1 MKHRFL
7 LPALLV
13 VSLGGMEV
21 SAQSVVPERPVDI
34 NVKKIF
40 KSKRQKAKEEAE
52 KNQGKAP
59 SQDARKYSE
68 LTAGASMSD
77 GLVRTILKDDK
88 LYFELNDS
96 IYGKDLL
103 ISNRISKTSDNTDFV
118 AGQMVT
124 DPLLFKLE
132 KQGKKVFM
140 YYVPTVNTI
149 DEDDPIAPSF
159 KKNFSAPILRV
170 FDVVV
175 SNGDN
180 AVIDMT
186 SFFLGAESNIS
197 PIAKAGRN
205 GGTQIVQAS
214 QFSSVKSFPK
224 NVEVKNIMS
233 FRSMDK
239 AYTIETHR
247 SVVILPEEP
256 MRMRLQDNRVG
267 YFSSNRLRFTT
278 NLDKLDPYQIIHRW
292 RLEPKDKD
300 AYFRGELV
308 EPIKPIVFY
317 VDTVF
322 PAKWKGAVKA
332 GILDWNIAF
341 EQAGFKNAVIV
352 KDYPSAAED
361 PNFDP
366 DDLRYSCV
374 KYATTTIA
382 NAMGPSYVDP
392 RSGEILN
399 ADVIWYH
406 NLTQLLHNWR
416 FTQTAAVD
424 KRVRTTRFPDEVM
437 AESMRYVAAHEI
449 GHTLGL
455 MHNMGASHAFTVE
468 QLRDPAFTQKYGTTP
483 SIMDYAR
490 NNFVAQPGDFEKGV
504 RLTPPLIGVYDIHAI
519 NWGYRLIPGA
529 KDFRDEY
536 SVLSSWIDAKKHDPM
551 YVFGAQQIITLD
563 PTAQTEDLSND
574 QIKAGTNAISNM
586 KYIMKHYK
594 EWLSEPGKRADNL
607 EEAHRDMV
615 QQFLRHLRHVTP
627 FVGGRMYYENRQGD
641 GQYPVYYVDKSRQKQ
656 AIKWVVSNL
665 REMNNWL
672 YDSETLQSYDAS
684 GHAKAA
690 AVYYAI
696 VPSVISD
703 LLAPYRLLGVIE
715 GNRAK
720 KSTKYSLEEMLNDAT
735 REIYAASYAGRK
747 LSDIDIA
754 IEDAGIRTL
763 IAYGSPKSAAA
774 ASAQKRLTEA
784 QETVDALFTTMPCH
798 SCASCALGAEHKQ
811 DQTSFVRINIMPA
824 RPAEYEVKPAILAKL
839 NDVRKLYRQRAAST
853 SDAKTR
859 NFYKLWEEKFKDLL
873 DH

>member
-292 RLEPKDKD
+292 
-300 AYFRGELV
+300 
-308 EPIKPIVFY
+308 
-317 VDTVF
+317 
-322 PAKWKGAVKA
+322 
-332 GILDWNIAF
+332 
-341 EQAGFKNAVIV
+341 
-352 KDYPSAAED
+352 SSS
-361 PNFDP
+361 
-366 DDLRYSCV
+366 LRIRMLISE
-374 KYATTTIA
+374 A
-382 NAMGPSYVDP
+382 NS
-392 RSGEILN
+392 
-399 ADVIWYH
+399 
-406 NLTQLLHNWR
+406 
-416 FTQTAAVD
+416 
-424 KRVRTTRFPDEVM
+424 
-437 AESMRYVAAHEI
+437 
-449 GHTLGL
+449 
-455 MHNMGASHAFTVE
+455 
-468 QLRDPAFTQKYGTTP
+468 
-483 SIMDYAR
+483 
-490 NNFVAQPGDFEKGV
+490 
-504 RLTPPLIGVYDIHAI
+504 
-519 NWGYRLIPGA
+519 
-529 KDFRDEY
+529 
-536 SVLSSWIDAKKHDPM
+536 
-551 YVFGAQQIITLD
+551 
-563 PTAQTEDLSND
+563 
-574 QIKAGTNAISNM
+574 
-586 KYIMKHYK
+586 
-594 EWLSEPGKRADNL
+594 
-607 EEAHRDMV
+607 
-615 QQFLRHLRHVTP
+615 
-627 FVGGRMYYENRQGD
+627 
-641 GQYPVYYVDKSRQKQ
+641 
-656 AIKWVVSNL
+656 
-665 REMNNWL
+665 
-672 YDSETLQSYDAS
+672 
-684 GHAKAA
+684 
-690 AVYYAI
+690 
-696 VPSVISD
+696 
-703 LLAPYRLLGVIE
+703 
-715 GNRAK
+715 
-720 KSTKYSLEEMLNDAT
+720 
-735 REIYAASYAGRK
+735 
-747 LSDIDIA
+747 
-754 IEDAGIRTL
+754 
-763 IAYGSPKSAAA
+763 
-774 ASAQKRLTEA
+774 
-784 QETVDALFTTMPCH
+784 
-798 SCASCALGAEHKQ
+798 
-811 DQTSFVRINIMPA
+811 
-824 RPAEYEVKPAILAKL
+824 
-839 NDVRKLYRQRAAST
+839 
-853 SDAKTR
+853 
-859 NFYKLWEEKFKDLL
+859 
-873 DH
+873 

>member
-1 MKHRFL
+1 MKHRYL
-7 LPALLV
+7 LPALFV
-13 VSLGGMEV
+13 VSLSGMEV
-21 SAQSVVPERPVDI
+21 SAQNIVPDQPVDFKI
-34 NVKKIF
+34 KNIF
-40 KSKRQKAKEEAE
+40 KSKRKKAKEDAE

-68 LTAGASMSD
+68 LTTGATISD
-77 GLVRTILKDDK
+77 GLVRTILKEDK

-103 ISNRISKTSDNTDFV
+103 LSNRISKTSDNTDFV

-149 DEDDPIAPSF
+149 DEDDPIVPSF

-175 SNGDN
+175 SNGKN

-186 SFFLGAESNIS
+186 SFFLGAESTIS
-197 PIAKAGRN
+197 PLAKNGRN

-224 NVEVKNIMS
+224 NVEVKNVLAY
-233 FRSMDK
+233 RNGDK
-239 AYTIETHR
+239 PYTIETHR
-247 SVVILPEEP
+247 SVVLLPEEP

-267 YFSSNRLRFTT
+267 YFSSNRLRFSTDR
-278 NLDKLDPYQIIHRW
+278 DKLESYQIIHRW
-292 RLEPKDKD
+292 RLEPKDEA

-308 EPIKPIVFY
+308 EPVKPIVFY

-322 PAKWKGAVKA
+322 PAKWKGSVKA
-332 GILDWNIAF
+332 GIADWNMAF

-352 KDYPSAAED
+352 KDYPSPAED

-374 KYATTTIA
+374 KYATTTIP

-392 RSGEILN
+392 RTGEILN

-406 NLTQLLHNWR
+406 NITQLLHNWR

-468 QLRDPAFTQKYGTTP
+468 QLRDPKFTQKHGTTP

-504 RLTPPLIGVYDIHAI
+504 KLTPPLLGVYDIHAI

-529 KDFRDEY
+529 KDFKDEY
-536 SVLSSWIDAKKHDPM
+536 TVLSSWIDDKKHDPM

-574 QIKAGTNAISNM
+574 QIKAGTNGISNM

-594 EWLSEPGKRADNL
+594 EWLSEPGKRTENL
-607 EEAHRDMV
+607 QEAHRDIV
-615 QQFLRHLRHVTP
+615 QQFVRHLRHVTP
-627 FVGGRMYYENRQGD
+627 FVGGRKYYENRQGD
-641 GQYPVYYVDKSRQKQ
+641 GKYPVTYVEKARQKQ
-656 AIKWVVSNL
+656 AIKWVISNL

-672 YDSETLQSYDAS
+672 FDSESLQSYDMS
-684 GHAKAA
+684 ESTREA
-690 AVYYAI
+690 AVYYSIVPAI
-696 VPSVISD
+696 VSD
-703 LLAPYRLLGVIE
+703 IFAPYRLLGVIE

-720 KSTKYSLEEMLNDAT
+720 MSTKYPIEEMLNDAT
-735 REIYAASYAGRK
+735 REVFAASYAGRK

-754 IEDAGIRTL
+754 IEDSGINAL
-763 IAYGSPKSAAA
+763 IAYGSPKKAPAAA
-774 ASAQKRLTEA
+774 AQKRLMEA
-784 QETVDALFTTMPCH
+784 QEAVDALFATMPCH
-798 SCASCALGAEHKQ
+798 NCTSCALGANNNE
-811 DQTSFVRINIMPA
+811 DQTSFFRMTLLAA
-824 RPAEYEVKPAILAKL
+824 RPADYEVKPAVLAKL
-839 NDVRKLYRQRAAST
+839 NDVRKLYRQRAASA
-853 SDAKTR
+853 SDAKSR